1 MAIPSRSPGQV
12 KQKFR
17 NVILLR
23 NTFLW
28 KYRGW
33 WHFFPALFLFPFSSE
48 TCLFSFC
55 LLIISSLFLCPFSI
69 QRLDFFFLFLIP
81 SSFFSPLSH
90 SLSFPP
96 LRFFLLFLI
105 SSLFFGRFSPFFS
118 RSLSFLVFNY
128 LASASPCP
136 SRVMEDTKARR
147 ADAAKKAIGLLS
159 VVPGVF
165 LSVRILL
172 NPSEFCNKGL

>member
-1 MAIPSRSPGQV
+1 MVTFFSCSFFISI
-12 KQKFR
+12 FFW
-17 NVILLR
+17 NVSFFFLL
-23 NTFLW
+23 TYHFLS
-28 KYRGW
+28 
-33 WHFFPALFLFPFSSE
+33 FFMSFFNSE
-48 TCLFSFC
+48 T
-55 LLIISSLFLCPFSI
+55 
-69 QRLDFFFLFLIP
+69 RFFFLFLIP